1 MVYILSSIVVWDVK
15 NLILRKMYEFTSF
28 SITLL
33 SHRNLAFLKADAA
46 ISSCN
51 SNVDFYSLYR
61 LPICIKTKRLARLL
75 GVKKLENEFV
85 RPNCSYAFKT
95 FKFLQLLKSVVSSAM
110 PFRVPEYL

>member
-1 MVYILSSIVVWDVK
+1 MLK
-15 NLILRKMYEFTSF
+15 NLILRKMYEFIF

-33 SHRNLAFLKADAA
+33 SHRNLAFLKADAV

-51 SNVDFYSLYR
+51 NNVDFYSLYR

-85 RPNCSYAFKT
+85 IWGLLPRTHIVLLDYAYQAEVMH
-95 FKFLQLLKSVVSSAM
+95 LRLKSVVSSAM